1 MVSGGFW
8 GEGTTLKSYLWCK
21 GQTTNGQK
29 WVKTGFTEFWSQ
41 PVDESFWDKI
51 VDNLIILDP
60 FLWNSTWTHTSVRR
74 ISWVHISLNI
84 DDVWTTKINFYFFR
98 MRKNL
103 HTYAKADSEAGR
115 TAVRFEMLKIGL
127 ASLDCIT
134 ILENK
139 KSLEYISLNIA
150 HYKPGGKQG

>member
-1 MVSGGFW
+1 MSGR
-8 GEGTTLKSYLWCK
+8 LKYI
-21 GQTTNGQK
+21 
-29 WVKTGFTEFWSQ
+29 FT
-41 PVDESFWDKI
+41 
-51 VDNLIILDP
+51 
-60 FLWNSTWTHTSVRR
+60 
-74 ISWVHISLNI
+74 
-84 DDVWTTKINFYFFR
+84 FFR
-98 MRKNL
+98 TGKIL

-139 KSLEYISLNIA
+139 NSLVYISLNIA

>member
-1 MVSGGFW
+1 
-8 GEGTTLKSYLWCK
+8 
-21 GQTTNGQK
+21 
-29 WVKTGFTEFWSQ
+29 
-41 PVDESFWDKI
+41 
-51 VDNLIILDP
+51 
-60 FLWNSTWTHTSVRR
+60 
-74 ISWVHISLNI
+74 
-84 DDVWTTKINFYFFR
+84 